1 MKIQKVRLI
10 AQNGIEERVEE
21 QRLLDESKVFGEL
34 RLYLYK
40 R

>member
-34 RLYLYK
+34 RLYLCK